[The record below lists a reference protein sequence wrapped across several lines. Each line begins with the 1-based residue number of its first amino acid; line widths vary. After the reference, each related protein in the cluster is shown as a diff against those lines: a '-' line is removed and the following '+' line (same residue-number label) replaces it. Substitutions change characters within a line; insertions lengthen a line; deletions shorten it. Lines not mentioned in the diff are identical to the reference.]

1 MLIVNFFLYV
11 FKYLLIYLSASL
23 LGEYMFMNV
32 ISSSRIIY
40 FIIMYSPSWQIDG
53 QTTETVTDFI
63 FLGSKIT
70 VDGDC
75 SHEMERHSPL
85 ERKSNDKPRQHI
97 KKQRHYFAYQD

>member
-1 MLIVNFFLYV
+1 MFIVNFFLYV

-32 ISSSRIIY
+32 ISYSRIIF

-53 QTTETVTDFI
+53 ETTETVTDFI

-75 SHEMERHSPL
+75 SHEMKRHSNL
-85 ERKSNDKPRQHI
+85 ERKAMTT
-97 KKQRHYFAYQD
+97 YATY